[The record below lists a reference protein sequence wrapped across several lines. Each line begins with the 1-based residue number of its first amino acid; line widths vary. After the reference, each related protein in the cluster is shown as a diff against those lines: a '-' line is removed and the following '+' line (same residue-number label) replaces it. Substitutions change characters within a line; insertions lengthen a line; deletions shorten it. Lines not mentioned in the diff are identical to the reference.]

1 VQRKQSSGRWTSAVV
16 LARFEDA
23 DYRPRTQRQILHE
36 WQVDGSERAAVRRIL
51 RELLQTG
58 KIARGRGGRLEV
70 ARTRRGPLVGVLR
83 QRGGRAQV
91 VPDDGAAT
99 VEIPPRGLNGARPGD
114 RVEVRLRTRR
124 DGRRF
129 GSVVH
134 IVDRPDR
141 QLLAVHLGE
150 SRVQPFDPAFREPL
164 PVLPRFGKGARRRDV
179 VEVEIVPPGARGDE
193 EAVKVLEVLGGLD
206 DRGMDIRVVSRKY
219 ELIDKFPRDVVA
231 AAKELPQRVPV
242 AERKKRTRFDDPA
255 PITID
260 GETAKDFD
268 DAIAVIE
275 KPRGGFRLW
284 VHIADVAHFIEPAG
298 IIDREARRRGTSV
311 YFPGKVFPMLPP
323 RISDDLCSLR
333 PGVERLVQTV
343 ILDLDA
349 AGEPTK
355 VRFAD
360 GVIRSAARLTYT
372 QVADA
377 ISGNPRPRGV
387 PAKVLPMLYAADRLR
402 MVLEQRRRKRGSVD
416 FDLPMPQIL
425 LDVEGVVTGIT
436 VEPRNAAHR
445 LIEECMLIANEAV
458 AAHLEERDWPT
469 LYRIHEPPADDKV
482 ELLEAFVSGFGLQLR
497 KGRARLS
504 PSDVRDLIEA
514 VEGRPEQ
521 PLIAQ
526 MTLRSMKQAVYTP
539 ENEGHFGLAAQT
551 YCHFT
556 SPIRRY
562 PDLIVH
568 RMLRACRNHERPDE
582 AWVAGL
588 DELGRETS
596 SLQRNAEAAERELL
610 TWKKVALIRDKVG
623 DLFYGVVTGVTAFGM
638 FVQLTENLVEGLVKV
653 ERLGDERF
661 VFDPGTQTLTGSRS
675 RTVWRL
681 GQQVRVQVERV
692 DRIRQR
698 IDFGLVSERGLRHA
712 GPPRERVPRGR
723 GRVGRKRVKR
733 R

>member
-1 VQRKQSSGRWTSAVV
+1 M
-16 LARFEDA
+16 
-23 DYRPRTQRQILHE
+23 
-36 WQVDGSERAAVRRIL
+36 RRIL
-51 RELLQTG
+51 RGMLEAG
-58 KIARGRGGRLEV
+58 KLVRGRAGRLEL
-70 ARTRRGPLVGVLR
+70 AGSRRGPIVGLLR
-83 QRGGRAQV
+83 LRGGKAQV
-91 VPDDGAAT
+91 VLDDGATT
-99 VEIPPRGLNGARPGD
+99 VEIPPRDLNGARPGD
-114 RVEVRLRTRR
+114 RVEVRVRSRR

-129 GSVVH
+129 GSVAH
-134 IVDRPDR
+134 IVDRPQR
-141 QLLAVHLGE
+141 QLLAVHLGG

-164 PVLPRFGKGARRRDV
+164 PVLPRFGKGAERRDV
-179 VEVEIVPPGARGDE
+179 VEVEIVPPRTRGGA
-193 EAVKVLEVLGGLD
+193 EAVKVLDVLGGLD
-206 DRGMDIRVVSRKY
+206 DHGMDIRVVSRKY
-219 ELIDKFPRDVVA
+219 ELIERFPKDVLA
-231 AAKELPQRVPV
+231 AAKALPQRVAV
-242 AERKKRTRFDDPA
+242 AERKHRTRFDDPA

-268 DAIAVIE
+268 DAIAVVE

-284 VHIADVAHFIEPAG
+284 VHIADVAHFIEPG
-298 IIDREARRRGTSV
+298 GDIDREAQRRGTSV
-311 YFPGKVFPMLPP
+311 YFPGKVLPMLPP

-349 AGEPTK
+349 TGEPTK

-360 GVIRSAARLTYT
+360 GLIRSAARLTYT

-377 ISGNPRPRGV
+377 IAGNPRPKGV
-387 PAKVLPMLYAADRLR
+387 PAKVLTMLYAADRLR
-402 MVLEQRRRKRGSVD
+402 MALEERRRKRGSVD
-416 FDLPMPQIL
+416 FDLPMPLIL
-425 LDVEGVVTGIT
+425 LDVEGMVTGIT

-458 AAHLEERDWPT
+458 ARHLEERDWPT

-482 ELLEAFVSGFGLQLR
+482 DLLETFVSGFGLQLR
-497 KGRARLS
+497 KTGARLS
-504 PSDVRDLIEA
+504 PTDVRDLIEA

-539 ENEGHFGLAAQT
+539 ENEGHFGLAAPT

-562 PDLIVH
+562 PDLVVH
-568 RMLRACRNHERPDE
+568 RMLRACRNRKRPDE

-588 DELGRETS
+588 DDLGRETS
-596 SLQRNAEAAERELL
+596 GLERNAEAAERELL

-623 DLFYGVVTGVTAFGM
+623 DLFYGVVTGITSFGM
-638 FVQLTENLVEGLVKV
+638 FVQLTENLVEGLVKI

-661 VFDPGTQTLTGSRS
+661 VFDPGAQTLTGSRS

-681 GQQVRVQVERV
+681 GQPVRVQVEKV

-698 IDFGLVSERGLRHA
+698 VDFDLVTDRGLRRPRDRTA
-712 GPPRERVPRGR
+712 RERMRK
-723 GRVGRKRVKR
+723 GRKKVKR

>member
-1 VQRKQSSGRWTSAVV
+1 
-16 LARFEDA
+16 
-23 DYRPRTQRQILHE
+23 
-36 WQVDGSERAAVRRIL
+36 
-51 RELLQTG
+51 
-58 KIARGRGGRLEV
+58 
-70 ARTRRGPLVGVLR
+70 
-83 QRGGRAQV
+83 
-91 VPDDGAAT
+91 
-99 VEIPPRGLNGARPGD
+99 
-114 RVEVRLRTRR
+114 
-124 DGRRF
+124 
-129 GSVVH
+129 
-134 IVDRPDR
+134 VDRPHR
-141 QLLAVHLGE
+141 QLLAVHLGGN
-150 SRVQPFDPAFREPL
+150 RVQPFDPAFREPL
-164 PVLPRFGKGARRRDV
+164 PVLPRFGKGASRRDV
-179 VEVEIVPPGARGDE
+179 VEVEIVAPGVRGE
-193 EAVKVLEVLGGLD
+193 SEAVKVLEVLGGLD

-219 ELIDKFPRDVVA
+219 ELIEKFPKDVLA
-231 AAKELPQRVPV
+231 AARELPHRVP
-242 AERKKRTRFDDPA
+242 ATEGRKRTRFEDPA

-268 DAIAVIE
+268 DAVAVIE

-284 VHIADVAHFIEPAG
+284 VHIADVAYFIEPGGA
-298 IIDREARRRGTSV
+298 IDREAQRRGTSV
-311 YFPGKVFPMLPP
+311 YFPGKVLPMLPP

-349 AGEPTK
+349 TGEPTK

-360 GVIRSAARLTYT
+360 GLIRSAARLTYT

-377 ISGNPRPRGV
+377 ISGNPRPRGI
-387 PAKVLPMLYAADRLR
+387 PRKVLPMLYAADRLR
-402 MVLEQRRRKRGSVD
+402 MVLEQRRRVRGSVD

-425 LDVEGVVTGIT
+425 LDVEGAVTGIT

-458 AAHLEERDWPT
+458 ATHLEERDWPT
-469 LYRIHEPPADDKV
+469 LYRIHEPPAEDRVD
-482 ELLEAFVSGFGLQLR
+482 LLEAFVSGFGVRLR
-497 KGRARLS
+497 KGRGRLR
-504 PSDVRDLIEA
+504 PTDVRDLIEE

-539 ENEGHFGLAAQT
+539 ENEGHFGLAAPT

-562 PDLIVH
+562 PDLVVH
-568 RMLRACRNHERPDE
+568 RMLRACRRRKHPDE
-582 AWVAGL
+582 DWVEGL

-596 SLQRNAEAAERELL
+596 ALERTAEAAERELL
-610 TWKKVALIRDKVG
+610 TWKKVALIRDRVG
-623 DLFYGVVTGVTAFGM
+623 ELFYGVVTGVTAFGM

-661 VFDPGTQTLTGSRS
+661 IFDAGGQTLTGSRS
-675 RTVWRL
+675 KTVWRL
-681 GQQVRVQVERV
+681 GQPVRVQVERV

-698 IDFGLVSERGLRHA
+698 VDFDLVTERGTRRTA
-712 GPPRERVPRGR
+712 PPRERVPRGR
-723 GRVGRKRVKR
+723 RKMGRKGVKR

>member
-1 VQRKQSSGRWTSAVV
+1 
-16 LARFEDA
+16 
-23 DYRPRTQRQILHE
+23 
-36 WQVDGSERAAVRRIL
+36 
-51 RELLQTG
+51 
-58 KIARGRGGRLEV
+58 
-70 ARTRRGPLVGVLR
+70 
-83 QRGGRAQV
+83 
-91 VPDDGAAT
+91 
-99 VEIPPRGLNGARPGD
+99 
-114 RVEVRLRTRR
+114 
-124 DGRRF
+124 
-129 GSVVH
+129 
-134 IVDRPDR
+134 
-141 QLLAVHLGE
+141 
-150 SRVQPFDPAFREPL
+150 
-164 PVLPRFGKGARRRDV
+164 
-179 VEVEIVPPGARGDE
+179 
-193 EAVKVLEVLGGLD
+193 
-206 DRGMDIRVVSRKY
+206 
-219 ELIDKFPRDVVA
+219 
-231 AAKELPQRVPV
+231 
-242 AERKKRTRFDDPA
+242 
-255 PITID
+255 
-260 GETAKDFD
+260 
-268 DAIAVIE
+268 
-275 KPRGGFRLW
+275 
-284 VHIADVAHFIEPAG
+284 
-298 IIDREARRRGTSV
+298 
-311 YFPGKVFPMLPP
+311 MLPP

-349 AGEPTK
+349 KGEPTK

-360 GVIRSAARLTYT
+360 GLIRSAARLTYT

-377 ISGNPRPRGV
+377 ISGNPRPKGV
-387 PAKVLPMLYAADRLR
+387 PAKVLGMLYAADRLR
-402 MVLEQRRRKRGSVD
+402 MVLEERRRVRGSVD

-458 AAHLEERDWPT
+458 AGHLEEHDWPT

-497 KGRARLS
+497 KGSRRLS
-504 PSDVRDLIEA
+504 PTDVRDLIEA

-551 YCHFT
+551 YGHFT

-562 PDLIVH
+562 PDLVMH
-568 RMLRACRNHERPDE
+568 RMLRAWRRHKRPDE
-582 AWVAGL
+582 DWIAGL

-596 SLQRNAEAAERELL
+596 NLERNAEAAERELL

-623 DLFYGVVTGVTAFGM
+623 DLFYGVITGVTAFGM

-661 VFDPGTQTLTGSRS
+661 VFDPGAQTLTGSRS

-698 IDFGLVSERGLRHA
+698 VDFDLVTERGLRHTS
-712 GPPRERVPRGR
+712 PPRERAPRGR
-723 GRVGRKRVKR
+723 GARRKRVKR

>member
-1 VQRKQSSGRWTSAVV
+1 MQRKQSKGRWTGASV
-16 LARFEDA
+16 LARFEA
-23 DYRPRTQRQILHE
+23 PDYRPRTQRQLLHE
-36 WQVDGSERAAVRRIL
+36 WQIDGAERAALRRIL
-51 RELLQTG
+51 RDLLDSG
-58 KIARGRGGRLEV
+58 KLARRRAGRLEL
-70 ARTRRGPLVGVLR
+70 AHARRGPIVGLLR
-83 QRGGRAQV
+83 QRGGKAQV
-91 VPDDGAAT
+91 APDDGAAT

-114 RVEVRLRTRR
+114 RVEIRLRARR

-134 IVDRPDR
+134 IVDRPQR
-141 QLLAVHLGE
+141 QLLAVHLGG

-179 VEVEIVPPGARGDE
+179 VEVEIVPPRARGDG

-219 ELIDKFPRDVVA
+219 ELIETFPKDVLA
-231 AAKELPQRVPV
+231 AAKRLPQRVPV
-242 AERKKRTRFDDPA
+242 AERKKRTRFNDPA

-284 VHIADVAHFIEPAG
+284 VHIADVAHFIEPG
-298 IIDREARRRGTSV
+298 GVIDAEARRRGTSV
-311 YFPGKVFPMLPP
+311 YFPGKVLPMLPP

-349 AGEPTK
+349 KGEPTR

-360 GVIRSAARLTYT
+360 GLIRSAARLTYT

-377 ISGNPRPRGV
+377 ISGNPRPKGIPR
-387 PAKVLPMLYAADRLR
+387 KVLPMLYAADRLR
-402 MVLEQRRRKRGSVD
+402 MVLEERRRKRGSVD
-416 FDLPMPQIL
+416 FDLPMPLIL

-445 LIEECMLIANEAV
+445 LIEECMLSANESV
-458 AAHLEERDWPT
+458 AAHLAEREWPT
-469 LYRIHEPPADDKV
+469 LYRIHESPADDKV
-482 ELLEAFVSGFGLQLR
+482 DLLEAFVSGFGLRLR
-497 KGRARLS
+497 KGHGRLA
-504 PSDVRDLIEA
+504 PADVRDLIEA

-539 ENEGHFGLAAQT
+539 ENEGHFGLAAPT

-562 PDLIVH
+562 PDLVVH
-568 RMLRACRNHERPDE
+568 RMLRACRNRKRPEE
-582 AWVAGL
+582 AWVDGL

-596 SLQRNAEAAERELL
+596 SLERNAEAAERELL

-623 DLFYGVVTGVTAFGM
+623 DLFYGVVTGVMSFGM

-661 VFDPGTQTLTGSRS
+661 IFDPRVQTLTGNRS

-681 GQQVRVQVERV
+681 GQPVRVQIERV

-698 IDFGLVSERGLRHA
+698 VDFDLLTERGLRH
-712 GPPRERVPRGR
+712 PRERVRA
-723 GRVGRKRVKR
+723 GRKRVKR